1 MSINNVDFEKIEGK
15 ILPQPS
21 YSKPSPMGN
30 VFARSREIEKRIT
43 KNSSKTN
50 DNSQIVSAVLNKWT
64 SMQKIIKEEI
74 TLEEIS
80 KNPTYLF

>member
-1 MSINNVDFEKIEGK
+1 MSINNVDVKKFEEKV
-15 ILPQPS
+15 LPQPS
-21 YSKPSPMGN
+21 FIKPSQMGS
-30 VFARSREIEKRIT
+30 VFAKSREIEKRIIH
-43 KNSSKTN
+43 NSSKSN